1 MERLLINNP
10 DYFKPE
16 TIESIR
22 KEFKFSQS
30 IHIEMLLWDFEI
42 FAQLTA
48 IHKDFVLKGGAATQI
63 YLPVEKQRASRDIDL
78 ATTLTEKEV
87 ETELNAVKKRFEERV
102 SNNEHFTWSS
112 AKPPREPKKKIEEL
126 HCYELIIPTKIGS
139 SFGKQN
145 ASILKIDAI
154 CYDKLPF
161 KVINLEAPTLFN
173 LNLKPFP
180 IISKGSLIGDKLLT
194 LADSTV
200 GILAKNEDDYES
212 YFKQIYDLTYLID
225 FFIANEEVLN
235 DIFFTIEHLTPI
247 ELKYRKMD
255 KSIKEVL
262 IDIIESL
269 EKKKYF
275 DCGSSELSQNL
286 RDSITNFRAN
296 YLNKEEWLI
305 PDYWA
310 ARISKIQF
318 FTKLLLNLIENQIK
332 ADDIISIFEKLK
344 KIEIQLAD
352 LSGDDIK
359 KMQQALMSYYK
370 GDAKI
375 GKPLKNKPVKTVFYR
390 VLDAK
395 NWIDLSKLFWDEI

>member
-10 DYFKPE
+10 EYFKHE
-16 TIESIR
+16 TIESLK

-78 ATTLTEKEV
+78 ATTLTEKEI
-87 ETELNAVKKRFEERV
+87 ENALNNVKKRFEEKV
-102 SNNEHFTWSS
+102 SDNEHFTWSL
-112 AKPPREPKKKIEEL
+112 AKPPKEPLKKIEEL
-126 HCYELIIPTKIGS
+126 HCYEIIVPTKVGS

-161 KVINLEAPTLFN
+161 RVINIESPMLFN
-173 LNLKPFP
+173 LKLKSFP

-194 LADSTV
+194 LADSTI

-212 YFKQIYDLTYLID
+212 YFKQIYDLTHLID
-225 FFIANEEVLN
+225 FFVSDEEVLK
-235 DIFFTIEHLTPI
+235 DILFTIEHLTPI
-247 ELKYRKMD
+247 ELRYRKLS
-255 KSIKEVL
+255 KSINEVL
-262 IDIIESL
+262 IDIINSL

-275 DCGSSELSQNL
+275 DCDSLELSQNL

-305 PDYWA
+305 QDYWA

-318 FTKLLLNLIENQIK
+318 FTKILLNLIENKTKIE
-332 ADDIISIFEKLK
+332 DILSIFEKLK
-344 KIEIQLAD
+344 KIEIRLAE

-359 KMQQALMSYYK
+359 KMQQSLMTHYN
-370 GDAKI
+370 GDPKI
-375 GKPLKNKPVKTVFYR
+375 SKPLKNKPVKTIFYR
-390 VLDAK
+390 VLDIE
-395 NWIDLSKLFWDEI
+395 NVTQLLELLGV